1 MVNFVIKIFVISL
14 FLMLSHLTH
23 ASDFKDKPITI
34 ISGFS
39 FGATDQALKPYI
51 EAFEKNGYKIVVEHK
66 PGANGIV
73 ALNYFSNN
81 AKPDGYTLLATASS
95 MFTLAPIISSDI
107 LKNNGVDLITTIAAG
122 PMVLIS
128 NKQSNVKSLKQFQDD
143 LLKND
148 NSISIASPSLFFEY
162 ASRYLIG
169 ESTKQSINV
178 PIVNYKSGPD
188 AIRDVL
194 GGHVKYGVLQLSVA
208 TPFINSDDINIIA
221 ISGEKRFTGLPNT
234 PTFSEFFPNFNS
246 NLEASW
252 GVALPKNT
260 DPKIYKFYHDFFTK
274 ISKEEETKEKL
285 SKTFMIIPNNYIGKK
300 AFENRI
306 ANEST
311 MWKSIT
317 VNNK

>member
-1 MVNFVIKIFVISL
+1 MIKFFVSFL
-14 FLMLSHLTH
+14 FLTLSQLVF
-23 ASDFKDKPITI
+23 AFSPEKPITI

-39 FGATDQALKPYI
+39 PGSTDQALKPYI

-95 MFTLAPIISSDI
+95 MFTLAPLVSSEI

-122 PMVLIS
+122 PIVLVS
-128 NKQSNVKSLKQFQDD
+128 NKQSNIKTLKEFQND

-148 NSISIASPSLFFEY
+148 NSVSVASPSLFFEY
-162 ASRYLIG
+162 ASRYLIK
-169 ESTKQSINV
+169 ESTKQSVNV
-178 PIVNYKSGPD
+178 PIVNYKSGSD
-188 AIRDVL
+188 AIKDVL

-208 TPFINSDDINIIA
+208 TPFINSGDINIIA
-221 ISGEKRFTGLPNT
+221 ISGEKRHANLPNT
-234 PTFSEFFPNFNS
+234 PIFSEFFLNFNS

-260 DPKIYKFYHDFFTK
+260 NYKIHKFYHDFFTK
-274 ISKEEETKEKL
+274 IAKEEETKEKL
-285 SKTFMIIPNNYIGKK
+285 LKTFMIIPINYVGKK

-306 ANEST
+306 TNESA

>member
-1 MVNFVIKIFVISL
+1 MIKFFVSFL
-14 FLMLSHLTH
+14 FLTLSQLVF
-23 ASDFKDKPITI
+23 AFSPEKPITI

-39 FGATDQALKPYI
+39 PGSTDQALKPYI

-95 MFTLAPIISSDI
+95 MFTLAPLVSSEI

-122 PMVLIS
+122 PIVLVS
-128 NKQSNVKSLKQFQDD
+128 NKQSNVKTLKEFQND

-148 NSISIASPSLFFEY
+148 NSISVASPSLFFEY
-162 ASRYLIG
+162 ASRYLIK
-169 ESTKQSINV
+169 ESTKQSVNV
-178 PIVNYKSGPD
+178 PIVNYKSGSD
-188 AIRDVL
+188 AIKDVL

-208 TPFINSDDINIIA
+208 TPFINSGDINIIA
-221 ISGEKRFTGLPNT
+221 ISGEKRHANLPNT

-252 GVALPKNT
+252 GIALPKNP
-260 DPKIYKFYHDFFTK
+260 DSKIYKFYYDLFTK
-274 ISKEEETKEKL
+274 IAKEEETKEKL

-306 ANEST
+306 VNEST

>member
-1 MVNFVIKIFVISL
+1 MIKIFIISL
-14 FLMLSHLTH
+14 FLILSHLTL

-39 FGATDQALKPYI
+39 FGSTDQALKPYI
-51 EAFEKNGYKIVVEHK
+51 EAFEKNGYKIVVQHK

-73 ALNYFSNN
+73 ALNYFSDN
-81 AKPDGYTLLATASS
+81 AKPDGYTLFATASS

-107 LKNNGVDLITTIAAG
+107 LKNNEIDLITTIAAG
-122 PMVLIS
+122 PIVLIS
-128 NKQSNVKSLKQFQDD
+128 NKQSNVKSLKEFQDD

-148 NSISIASPSLFFEY
+148 NTISIASPSLFFEY
-162 ASRYLIG
+162 ASRYLIR
-169 ESTKQSINV
+169 ESTKKSINV
-178 PIVNYKSGPD
+178 PIVNYKSGSD
-188 AIRDVL
+188 AIKDVL

-208 TPFINSDDINIIA
+208 TPFINSGNVNIIA

-252 GVALPKNT
+252 GIGLPKNT
-260 DPKIYKFYHDFFTK
+260 DPKIYKFYYDFFTK
-274 ISKEEETKEKL
+274 IAKEEETKEKL

-306 ANEST
+306 DNESI

>member
-1 MVNFVIKIFVISL
+1 
-14 FLMLSHLTH
+14 MLSHLTY

-95 MFTLAPIISSDI
+95 MFTLAPLVSSEI
-107 LKNNGVDLITTIAAG
+107 LKNNEVDLITTIAAG
-122 PMVLIS
+122 PIVLIS
-128 NKQSNVKSLKQFQDD
+128 NKQSNIKTLKEFQND

-148 NSISIASPSLFFEY
+148 NSVSVASPSLFFEY
-162 ASRYLIG
+162 ASRYLIK

-178 PIVNYKSGPD
+178 PIVNYKSGSD
-188 AIRDVL
+188 AIKDVL

-208 TPFINSDDINIIA
+208 TPFINSGDINIIA
-221 ISGEKRFTGLPNT
+221 ISGEKRHPNLPNT
-234 PTFSEFFPNFNS
+234 STFLEFFSNFNP

-252 GVALPKNT
+252 GVALPKGI

-274 ISKEEETKEKL
+274 V
-285 SKTFMIIPNNYIGKK
+285 
-300 AFENRI
+300 A
-306 ANEST
+306 
-311 MWKSIT
+311 
-317 VNNK
+317 V

>member
-1 MVNFVIKIFVISL
+1 MVDFMLKIFIFCLFFIS
-14 FLMLSHLTH
+14 SHFSH
-23 ASDFKDKPITI
+23 SNDFKDKPITI

-39 FGATDQALKPYI
+39 PGATDQALRPYI

-81 AKPDGYTLLATASS
+81 VKPDGYTLFATASS
-95 MFTLAPIISSDI
+95 MFTLAPIVSSDI

-122 PMVLIS
+122 PIVLVS
-128 NKQSNVKSLKQFQDD
+128 NKQSNVKTLKQFQDD

-162 ASRYLIG
+162 ASRYLIK

-178 PIVNYKSGPD
+178 PIVNYKSGSD
-188 AIRDVL
+188 AIKDVL

-208 TPFINSDDINIIA
+208 TPFINSGDINIIA
-221 ISGEKRFTGLPNT
+221 ISGEKRFVNLPNT

-252 GVALPKNT
+252 GIALPKNT

-274 ISKEEETKEKL
+274 VAREEETKEKL
-285 SKTFMIIPNNYIGKK
+285 LKTFMIIPNNYVGKK
-300 AFENRI
+300 SFENRI
-306 ANEST
+306 ANESI

-317 VNNK
+317 K